1 MYFSIY
7 LNSLKQET
15 QSFFL
20 TYKIPLI
27 IAFIQFTLIMLFK
40 FDKLFFDYSHYN
52 LKILPIKLVLLS
64 FLAIS
69 WCFVFNVKRQ
79 LKAKN
84 SFYQRAFKIF
94 CVYYSICLILMVL
107 IWPGTWFWDDICT
120 LENIK
125 NYRSLF
131 AWQHIL
137 TGLYLDILL
146 NIIPTPGGAIVLQ
159 LGIISII
166 VSYVITKL
174 EFSFNLPKFTH
185 SYLDIIVKC
194 IPFMLPPIILFQY
207 SGYRIGIYM
216 FLELCSIVMLVCS
229 KRENTDWSKT
239 KFYTFVALCILVST
253 WRSEAALYL
262 PLICILIFFVN
273 KKVLSKVRKLKFI
286 AIFFLG
292 FSIVSFAQ
300 KILLG
305 NDNYLIISICNI
317 STELVHHMDRNK
329 FKNELAIFDK
339 FIPIAII
346 DKNPSMTGTDHF
358 WNENVK
364 TNTTRQDLKEYI
376 MAIIKLSFEYPTVV
390 LHERNRYFWEA
401 MYGRQLWSID
411 TTSVFD
417 TNTKFNTGILYKNSK
432 WIFKLPISTNLRK
445 KFLETIFL
453 KNQLNSIPAKIMWNN
468 FIPTVFLLIFT
479 TALLVRKQ
487 WFYSAVL
494 LIVLSKIS
502 IIYMTSPAS
511 LFMYFVSYYF
521 LGYSVF
527 MFSVFIICSK
537 LRNYSKN

>member
-1 MYFSIY
+1 
-7 LNSLKQET
+7 
-15 QSFFL
+15 
-20 TYKIPLI
+20 
-27 IAFIQFTLIMLFK
+27 
-40 FDKLFFDYSHYN
+40 
-52 LKILPIKLVLLS
+52 
-64 FLAIS
+64 
-69 WCFVFNVKRQ
+69 
-79 LKAKN
+79 
-84 SFYQRAFKIF
+84 
-94 CVYYSICLILMVL
+94 
-107 IWPGTWFWDDICT
+107 
-120 LENIK
+120 
-125 NYRSLF
+125 
-131 AWQHIL
+131 
-137 TGLYLDILL
+137 
-146 NIIPTPGGAIVLQ
+146 
-159 LGIISII
+159 
-166 VSYVITKL
+166 
-174 EFSFNLPKFTH
+174 
-185 SYLDIIVKC
+185 
-194 IPFMLPPIILFQY
+194 
-207 SGYRIGIYM
+207 M

-527 MFSVFIICSK
+527 MFSVLIVCSK